1 MLNMA
6 AIPFHWSEMKAMK
19 SIKFLNDSFVFKY
32 LILIIRSDCKNKC
45 AINIA
50 VFMRMGDVLLNGA
63 SYLQ

>member
-1 MLNMA
+1 MLNRT
-6 AIPFHWSEMKAMK
+6 AIPFHWSEIKSVK

-45 AINIA
+45 AISIA
-50 VFMRMGDVLLNGA
+50 VFVGLADVLLNGG

>member
-1 MLNMA
+1 MLNMT
-6 AIPFHWSEMKAMK
+6 AIPFHWSEIKAVK

-50 VFMRMGDVLLNGA
+50 VFVGMADVLLNGG